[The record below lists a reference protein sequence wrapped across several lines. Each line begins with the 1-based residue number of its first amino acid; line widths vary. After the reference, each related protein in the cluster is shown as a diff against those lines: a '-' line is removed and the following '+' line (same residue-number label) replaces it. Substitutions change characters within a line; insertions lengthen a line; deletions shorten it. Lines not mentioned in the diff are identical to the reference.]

1 MKQNIAKYTFS
12 GLIGFMMLGFAGCSE
27 DVDFPMPSSPEVVE
41 GETVEVPLSFS
52 IGSGWEI
59 DADQTR
65 ATPPGLGGNNPG
77 TTTPDDDLLGYEEI
91 EDVDKVQVYTFRRRV
106 REVAPGE
113 TVSADDL
120 RFSYDASNSQILDLV
135 EDMIDSGEGRYE
147 YDHKH
152 KYTKDGK
159 LKKVY
164 GYEYKVVALA
174 YSSTRESAFDKKYL
188 NLDKSS
194 TFDCKPGEH
203 NRFTVPVIKNGREIY
218 LDEFEAQVNVMAG
231 IKKNTNGW
239 TDFYT
244 GHTSYNALQTK
255 YSMDKLG
262 YKSSESIDV
271 VETPQLFFGTCKA
284 HGVADDVIRF
294 SETDTNGD
302 DQKELPVEGI
312 LYRGVAKIELHVI
325 PTAAKPPLGTTYS
338 IDWVAL
344 LSDNIASS
352 VGFTDYDDFLNP
364 TYNLTAGKYR
374 PISYLDVNEKVGAPT
389 SDDIKKWGDTQK
401 KENEKVITAYVLP
414 GKMRLAIRVKT
425 NNLTALGATH
435 SIKNGQLLAKK
446 DVDTPGGNATGVI
459 SPDYHDG
466 IFYLRRNHKYVL
478 TVYDTEGV
486 INNKKNPL

>member
-1 MKQNIAKYTFS
+1 MIKQNIAKYTFS

-59 DADQTR
+59 DVDQTR

-77 TTTPDDDLLGYEEI
+77 TTMPDDDLLGYEEI
-91 EDVDKVQVYTFRRRV
+91 KDVDKVQVYTFRRRV
-106 REVAPGE
+106 REAAPGE

-135 EDMIDSGEGRYE
+135 EDMVDSGEGRYE
-147 YDHKH
+147 YEHKH
-152 KYTKDGK
+152 KHTKDGK

-194 TFDCKPGEH
+194 TFDCKLGEQ
-203 NRFTVPVIKNGREIY
+203 NRFTVPVMKNGREIY

-231 IKKNTNGW
+231 ISNNGKGWSDFYNGTTTNG
-239 TDFYT
+239 TNSRRN
-244 GHTSYNALQTK
+244 TS
-255 YSMDKLG
+255 KLG
-262 YKSSESIDV
+262 YKSSETIDV

-325 PTAAKPPLGTTYS
+325 PTAAKVAGATYNV
-338 IDWVAL
+338 DWVTL

-352 VGFTDYDDFLNP
+352 VGLTDYDDFLNP

-374 PISYLDVNEKVGAPT
+374 PISYVDVNEKEHAPS
-389 SDDIKKWGDTQK
+389 SDDVKKWDDAKK

-414 GKMRLAIRVKT
+414 GKMRLAIRVKA
-425 NNLTALGATH
+425 NEWIGSTH
-435 SIKNGQLLAKK
+435 SIENGQLLAKS

>member
-1 MKQNIAKYTFS
+1 MKQNIAKYTFF
-12 GLIGFMMLGFAGCSE
+12 GLIGFMMLGFTGCSE
-27 DVDFPMPSSPEVVE
+27 DVDFTMPSSPEVVE

-52 IGSGWEI
+52 LGSGWDI
-59 DADQTR
+59 DAEQSR

-77 TTTPDDDLLGYEEI
+77 TSADPDEDLLGYDEI
-91 EDVDKVQVYTFRRRV
+91 SDVDKVQVYTFRRRV

-113 TVSADDL
+113 TVSANDL

-135 EDMIDSGEGRYE
+135 EDMVDSGEGRYE
-147 YDHKH
+147 YEHKH

-188 NLDKSS
+188 NLHKSS
-194 TFDCKPGEH
+194 TFDCKPGDQ
-203 NRFTVPVIKNGREIY
+203 NRFTVPVMKNGREIY
-218 LDEFEAQVNVMAG
+218 LDEFEAQVN
-231 IKKNTNGW
+231 ISKNIGNNNIGW
-239 TDFYT
+239 YDFYKGSGT
-244 GHTSYNALQTK
+244 ITRK
-255 YSMDKLG
+255 MDKLG
-262 YKSSESIDV
+262 YKSNEAIDV
-271 VETPQLFFGTCKA
+271 VETPQLFFGSCKA
-284 HGVADDVIRF
+284 HGVDDDVIRF
-294 SETDTNGD
+294 SETDNNGEENR
-302 DQKELPVEGI
+302 ELPVEGI

-325 PTAAKPPLGTTYS
+325 PTAPKVAGATYNV
-338 IDWVAL
+338 DWVAL

-352 VGFTDYDDFLNP
+352 VGLTDYDDFLNP

-374 PISYLDVNEKVGAPT
+374 PISYVDVNENVHAPS
-389 SDDIKKWGDTQK
+389 SDDVKNWDDAKK

-425 NNLTALGATH
+425 NEWIGTTH
-435 SIKNGQLLAKK
+435 FITNGQLLAKK
-446 DVDTPGGNATGVI
+446 DVDTPGGNATGII

-486 INNKKNPL
+486 LNNPKNPLN

>member
-1 MKQNIAKYTFS
+1 MKQNITKYTFS

-77 TTTPDDDLLGYEEI
+77 TTMPDDDLLGYEEI

-113 TVSADDL
+113 TVSANDL

-135 EDMIDSGEGRYE
+135 EDMVDSGEGRYE
-147 YDHKH
+147 YEHKH

-194 TFDCKPGEH
+194 TFDCKPGEQ
-203 NRFTVPVIKNGREIY
+203 NRFTVPVMKNGREIY

-231 IKKNTNGW
+231 IKNDARGW
-239 TDFYT
+239 YDFYKGSGIIKT
-244 GHTSYNALQTK
+244 N
-255 YSMDKLG
+255 MDKLG
-262 YKSSESIDV
+262 YKSRETIDV

-294 SETDTNGD
+294 SETDINGD
-302 DQKELPVEGI
+302 EQKELPVEGI

-325 PTAAKPPLGTTYS
+325 PTAAEVFGGTYKV
-338 IDWVAL
+338 DWVAL
-344 LSDNIASS
+344 LSDKVATS
-352 VGFTDYDDFLNP
+352 VGLTDYDCFLNP
-364 TYNLTAGKYR
+364 TFKLTDSKYR
-374 PISYLDVNEKVGAPT
+374 PIGYIDVDDNVQAPS
-389 SDDIKKWGDTQK
+389 SDDVKKWDDAKK
-401 KENEKVITAYVLP
+401 KENEQVITAYVLP
-414 GKMRLAIRVKT
+414 GMMHLAIRVKT
-425 NNLTALGATH
+425 KEWVGTTH

-486 INNKKNPL
+486 LNHKNNPLN

>member
-27 DVDFPMPSSPEVVE
+27 DVDFPMPSSPGVVE
-41 GETVEVPLSFS
+41 AETVEVPLGFS
-52 IGSGWEI
+52 LGSGWEI

-77 TTTPDDDLLGYEEI
+77 TDTPDADLLGYEEI
-91 EDVDKVQVYTFRRRV
+91 KDVDKVQVYTFRRRV
-106 REVAPGE
+106 REVVPGE
-113 TVSADDL
+113 TVSANDL

-135 EDMIDSGEGRYE
+135 EDMVESGEGRYE

-188 NLDKSS
+188 NLDNSS

-203 NRFTVPVIKNGREIY
+203 NRFSVPVIKNGREIY
-218 LDEFEAQVNVMAG
+218 LDEFEAQVNFMAG
-231 IKKNTNGW
+231 IKNNARGW
-239 TDFYT
+239 YDFYKGSGIIT
-244 GHTSYNALQTK
+244 YN
-255 YSMDKLG
+255 MDKLG
-262 YKSSESIDV
+262 YKSSETIDV

-302 DQKELPVEGI
+302 DQKELPIEGI

-325 PTAAKPPLGTTYS
+325 PTAAKVAGGTYKV
-338 IDWVAL
+338 DWVAL
-344 LSDNIASS
+344 LSDNVATS
-352 VGFTDYDDFLNP
+352 VGLTDYDCFLNP
-364 TYNLTAGKYR
+364 TFKLTDSKYR
-374 PISYLDVNEKVGAPT
+374 PIGYIDVDDNVQAPS
-389 SDDIKKWGDTQK
+389 SDDVKNWNDAKK
-401 KENEKVITAYVLP
+401 KENEQVITAYVLP
-414 GKMRLAIRVKT
+414 GKMHLAIRVKT
-425 NNLTALGATH
+425 KEWVGTTH
-435 SIKNGQLLAKK
+435 SIKNGQLLAKT

-478 TVYDTEGV
+478 TVYDTQGV
-486 INNKKNPL
+486 IDNKNNPL

>member
-12 GLIGFMMLGFAGCSE
+12 GLMSIMMLGFAGCSE
-27 DVDFPMPSSPEVVE
+27 DVDVPMPSSPEVIE
-41 GETVEVPLSFS
+41 DETVEVPLSFS

-59 DADQTR
+59 DEEQSR

-91 EDVDKVQVYTFRRRV
+91 ADVDKVQVYTFRRRV

-113 TVSADDL
+113 TVSANDL

-135 EDMIDSGEGRYE
+135 EDMVDSGEGRYE
-147 YDHKH
+147 YNHKH

-194 TFDCKPGEH
+194 TFDCKPGEQ
-203 NRFTVPVIKNGREIY
+203 NRFTVPVMKNGREIY

-231 IKKNTNGW
+231 ISNNGKGW
-239 TDFYT
+239 ADFYYGT
-244 GHTSYNALQTK
+244 TTNATNLRRNTS
-255 YSMDKLG
+255 KLG
-262 YKSSESIDV
+262 YKSSETIDI
-271 VETPQLFFGTCKA
+271 VETPQLFFGSCKA

-294 SETDTNGD
+294 SETDINGE
-302 DQKELPVEGI
+302 DQKELPIEGI

-325 PTAAKPPLGTTYS
+325 PTGPPVLGDKYGV
-338 IDWVAL
+338 DWIAL
-344 LSDNIASS
+344 LSDNVPTS
-352 VGFTDYDDFLNP
+352 VGLTHYDDFLSP
-364 TYNLTAGKYR
+364 TFGFTDGKYR
-374 PISYLDVNEKVGAPT
+374 PIGYVDI
-389 SDDIKKWGDTQK
+389 DDRKETFLSSEVKNMDAETKKK
-401 KENEKVITAYVLP
+401 NEKVITAYVLP

-425 NNLTALGATH
+425 NEWVGSVHGIA
-435 SIKNGQLLAKK
+435 NGQLLAKT

-478 TVYDTEGV
+478 TVYDTQGV
-486 INNKKNPL
+486 IDNKNNPL

>member
-12 GLIGFMMLGFAGCSE
+12 GLIGFMMLGFAGCSD

-59 DADQTR
+59 DTDQTR

-77 TTTPDDDLLGYEEI
+77 TDTPDAELLGYEEI
-91 EDVDKVQVYTFRRRV
+91 KDVDKVQVYTFRRRV

-113 TVSADDL
+113 TVSANDL

-135 EDMIDSGEGRYE
+135 DDMVNSGEGRYE
-147 YDHKH
+147 YEHKH

-188 NLDKSS
+188 NLDNSS
-194 TFDCKPGEH
+194 TFDCKPGEQ
-203 NRFTVPVIKNGREIY
+203 NRFTVPVMKNGREIY

-231 IKKNTNGW
+231 IQNNARGW

-244 GHTSYNALQTK
+244 GHTKNGLRNYEI
-255 YSMDKLG
+255 DKLG

-271 VETPQLFFGTCKA
+271 VETPQLFHGCCKA
-284 HGVADDVIRF
+284 HGIEDDVIRF
-294 SETDTNGD
+294 SETDINGD
-302 DQKELPVEGI
+302 EQKELPVEGI

-325 PTAAKPPLGTTYS
+325 PTAPVVPIFGSTYNV
-338 IDWVAL
+338 DWVAL
-344 LSDNIASS
+344 LSDNIATS
-352 VGFTDYDDFLNP
+352 VGLTDYDCFLNP
-364 TYNLTAGKYR
+364 TFKLTDSKYR
-374 PISYLDVNEKVGAPT
+374 PIGYIDVDEEVHAP
-389 SDDIKKWGDTQK
+389 SPDDVKKWDDAKK

-425 NNLTALGATH
+425 TEWTGSVHWIA
-435 SIKNGQLLAKK
+435 NGQLLAKK
-446 DVDTPGGNATGVI
+446 DVDTSGGNATGII

-466 IFYLRRNHKYVL
+466 IFYVRRNHKYVL

-486 INNKKNPL
+486 LNNKNNPLN